1 MQELIEGL
9 NDRQKEAVLA
19 TEGPCLVIAGA
30 GSGKT
35 KVLTHKI
42 AYLMKEKYIKP
53 WNILAITF
61 TNKAANEMKERVEK
75 LVGEAAK
82 DMWIGTF
89 HSICVRILRKY
100 IDRLGF
106 EHSFLIFDTT
116 DQRTLIKECMK
127 TLKIDDKMFTD
138 RSVLSEISN
147 AKNEMLEPKAYQT
160 KYAGDYRKEIIGRI
174 YELYQQRL
182 KENNAI
188 DFDDII
194 NFTIKILE
202 QNEDVLDYY
211 TNKFQYVLVDEY
223 QDTNKA
229 QFTLVTLLASKYGNI
244 TVVGDNDQ
252 GIYSFRGADITNILN
267 FEKDFP
273 GTKIVKLEQNY
284 RCTGNILKAANSVI
298 KHNENKYEKKLW
310 TENDEGSLPIIHR
323 ADDEYDEGR
332 FIVEEINHLRRE
344 EYFKYS
350 DFTVLYRMNSQSRA
364 IEEILRREGIPY
376 KILGGLKF
384 YERKEIKDIISY
396 LRLIYNFSDN
406 ISLKRIIN
414 EPKRGIGKTSIDNI
428 QEISEKT
435 GLSMFDIIKHA
446 DEYGLNRVKAN
457 ATEFIETIEYLRSKI
472 EELSISELI
481 KETLN
486 KTGYV
491 KALEIE
497 NTTEAESRI
506 ENLEEFL
513 TVAIEFEEEE
523 AENTLADFL
532 EGITL
537 SSDIDGMEDSEDSVT
552 LMTLHSAKGLEFPVV
567 FLVGL
572 EEGIFPGN
580 KSIGEPKELEEERRL
595 FYVGITRA
603 KQYLYLTCSK
613 KRTIFGSTSYN
624 AVSRFVNEIPSELL
638 DGFDKLDDNS
648 DDFNDSQYKWEYGT
662 SSKVKSYKLNDTNET
677 RGYVAATSVIGN
689 GINYKSG
696 KNLEND
702 FDYNKLQNTKKG
714 FQFKSAE
721 SFLNSLN
728 AKKENTE
735 FDISK
740 YKEGQRIYHKK
751 FGEGIINKIEEEG
764 EDYKLDIS
772 FDKAGHKRLMAK
784 FANLEVI

>member
-9 NDRQKEAVLA
+9 NDKQKEAVLA

-42 AYLMKEKYIKP
+42 AYLMMEKHVKP

-82 DMWIGTF
+82 DMWIGTY

-100 IDRLGF
+100 IDRIGF
-106 EHSFLIFDTT
+106 DHSFLIFDTS
-116 DQRTLIKECMK
+116 DQKTLIKECMK

-147 AKNEMLEPKAYQT
+147 GKNEMLTPEAYQT
-160 KYAGDYRKEIIGRI
+160 KYAGDYRKEVIGRI
-174 YELYQQRL
+174 YELYQHRL

-194 NFTIKILE
+194 NYTIKILTE
-202 QNEDVLDYY
+202 NEDALEYY
-211 TNKFQYVLVDEY
+211 TNKFQYILVDEY

-229 QFTLVTLLASKYGNI
+229 QFTLVTILASKYGNI

-273 GTKIVKLEQNY
+273 GTRIIKLEQNY
-284 RCTGNILKAANSVI
+284 RCTGNILKAANAVI

-310 TENDEGSLPIIHR
+310 TENDEGNLPIIHKS
-323 ADDEYDEGR
+323 DDEYDEGR
-332 FIVEEINHLRRE
+332 YIVEEINHLRRE

-350 DFTVLYRMNSQSRA
+350 DFVVLYRMNSQSRA
-364 IEEILRREGIPY
+364 IEEILRREGVPY
-376 KILGGLKF
+376 KIVGGLKF

-428 QEISEKT
+428 QEISEQT

-446 DEYGLNRVKAN
+446 DEYGLSRVKAN
-457 ATEFIETIEYLRSKI
+457 GAEFIETIEYLRGKLD
-472 EELSISELI
+472 ELSISELI

-491 KALEIE
+491 KALELE
-497 NTTEAESRI
+497 NTTEAETRLQ
-506 ENLEEFL
+506 NLEEFL

-523 AENTLADFL
+523 AENTLGDFL

-537 SSDIDGMEDSEDSVT
+537 SSDIDGMEDSDDSVT
-552 LMTLHSAKGLEFPVV
+552 LMTLHSAKGLEFPAV
-567 FLVGL
+567 FLVGM

-603 KQYLYLTCSK
+603 KQYLYLTCAK

-624 AVSRFVNEIPSELL
+624 AVSRFINEIPSDLL
-638 DGFDKLDDNS
+638 DGYDQLENS
-648 DDFNDSQYKWEYGT
+648 KSNEFEDSGYKWEYGT
-662 SSKVKSYKLNDTNET
+662 SSKVKTYKIDKEYSSNF
-677 RGYVAATSVIGN
+677 GVAAS
-689 GINYKSG
+689 
-696 KNLEND
+696 
-702 FDYNKLQNTKKG
+702 G
-714 FQFKSAE
+714 FQFKTAE
-721 SFLNSLN
+721 NFLNSLN
-728 AKKENTE
+728 NKKTNEGT
-735 FDISK
+735 DITK
-740 YKEGQRIYHKK
+740 YEEGQRIYHKK

-772 FDKAGHKRLMAK
+772 FDKVGHKRLMAK
-784 FANLEVI
+784 FANLEII

>member
-1 MQELIEGL
+1 MQDLIEGL
-9 NDRQKEAVLA
+9 NNKQKEAVLA

-42 AYLMKEKYIKP
+42 AYLMTEKNVKP

-61 TNKAANEMKERVEK
+61 TNKAANEMKERIEK
-75 LVGEAAK
+75 LVGDAAK

-106 EHSFLIFDTT
+106 DHSFLIFDTS
-116 DQRTLIKECMK
+116 DQKTLIKECMK
-127 TLKIDDKMFTD
+127 ALSIDDKMFTD

-147 AKNEMLEPKAYQT
+147 GKNEMLEPKAYQT

-174 YELYQQRL
+174 YELYQKRL

-194 NFTIKILE
+194 NYTIKILTE
-202 QNEDVLDYY
+202 NEDALEYY
-211 TNKFQYVLVDEY
+211 TNKFRYILVDEY

-229 QFTLVTLLASKYGNI
+229 QFTLVTILASKYGNI

-252 GIYSFRGADITNILN
+252 GIYSFRGADISNILN

-273 GTKIVKLEQNY
+273 GTQIIKLEQNY

-310 TENDEGSLPIIHR
+310 TENEEGALPVIHK

-332 FIVEEINHLRRE
+332 YIVEQINHLKRE
-344 EYFKYS
+344 EYLEYS

-376 KILGGLKF
+376 KIIGGLKF

-406 ISLKRIIN
+406 ISLKRVIN

-446 DEYGLNRVKAN
+446 EEYGLNRVKAN
-457 ATEFIETIEYLRSKI
+457 SIEFIQTIEELRSKI

-491 KALEIE
+491 KALELE
-497 NTTEAESRI
+497 NTTEAETRI
-506 ENLEEFL
+506 QNLEEFL

-523 AENTLADFL
+523 AENTLGDFL

-537 SSDIDGMEDSEDSVT
+537 SSDIDNMEDADNSVT

-567 FLVGL
+567 FLVGM

-603 KQYLYLTCSK
+603 KQNLYLTCSK

-624 AVSRFVNEIPSELL
+624 EMSRFIKEIPEELL
-638 DGFDKLDDNS
+638 DGYDELDTKTNEFADSPYNWNYGMNSQKKTYKIDSNNKFNVAASGININEKFGYGKDNS
-648 DDFNDSQYKWEYGT
+648 KE
-662 SSKVKSYKLNDTNET
+662 
-677 RGYVAATSVIGN
+677 
-689 GINYKSG
+689 
-696 KNLEND
+696 
-702 FDYNKLQNTKKG
+702 
-714 FQFKSAE
+714 FQFKTAE

-728 AKKENTE
+728 NKKINEGV
-735 FDISK
+735 DITK

-784 FANLEVI
+784 FANLEII